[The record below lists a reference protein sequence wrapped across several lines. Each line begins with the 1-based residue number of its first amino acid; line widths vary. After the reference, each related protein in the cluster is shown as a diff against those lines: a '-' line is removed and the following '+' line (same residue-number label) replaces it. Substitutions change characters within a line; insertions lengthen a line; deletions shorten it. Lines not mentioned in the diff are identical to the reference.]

1 MSSMESIKNLSK
13 YILSLPDTKFSFL
26 AITIVSFVIG
36 ILSFIICDTAHN
48 PIYNILYGG
57 TFGFLV
63 FGVSA
68 IISGA
73 ITQPWVNSLGGRRMK
88 MKQSMFLSF
97 FAMTISSIIYLLG
110 CCIYAIFKV
119 DVVLNAFIFT
129 CVLVFAIRMIII
141 WTTSNINAS
150 NSLLISSVQPG
161 LIVSMFVILKF
172 LDIITMNVGYLSV
185 LLLSI
190 KIIIASAIFLFAIY
204 SFVLVV
210 ESPLRRNLGIG
221 ALELL
226 SMAIAHLTEESPA
239 LESVF
244 KEIGVP
250 VSTLVGLI
258 SFKARNKKKALF
270 ITPCVHPGPIGK
282 IGGSNMPALLS
293 KRFNTF
299 TMVAHGPST
308 HDFNPVSSKEIYK
321 IEKAIK
327 QEINKIEYSKHAS
340 KVFKVSS
347 KDCKIKGQFFGKDLL
362 LLITFSPKGSDDI
375 DFGVGLAAMNLA
387 KAKCNSK
394 NVIIVDCHNSFN
406 ETARILPGNKEVF
419 EIMDAIEKIDC
430 NIKKYPIEVGC
441 SSIKPNDIS
450 KEEGIGEDGIKTLV
464 TKVNNQKFAYILLDS
479 NNMVKGFREE
489 ILKN

>member
-172 LDIITMNVGYLSV
+172 
-185 LLLSI
+185 
-190 KIIIASAIFLFAIY
+190 
-204 SFVLVV
+204 
-210 ESPLRRNLGIG
+210 
-221 ALELL
+221 
-226 SMAIAHLTEESPA
+226 
-239 LESVF
+239 
-244 KEIGVP
+244 
-250 VSTLVGLI
+250 
-258 SFKARNKKKALF
+258 
-270 ITPCVHPGPIGK
+270 
-282 IGGSNMPALLS
+282 
-293 KRFNTF
+293 
-299 TMVAHGPST
+299 
-308 HDFNPVSSKEIYK
+308 
-321 IEKAIK
+321 
-327 QEINKIEYSKHAS
+327 
-340 KVFKVSS
+340 
-347 KDCKIKGQFFGKDLL
+347 
-362 LLITFSPKGSDDI
+362 
-375 DFGVGLAAMNLA
+375 
-387 KAKCNSK
+387 
-394 NVIIVDCHNSFN
+394 
-406 ETARILPGNKEVF
+406 
-419 EIMDAIEKIDC
+419 
-430 NIKKYPIEVGC
+430 
-441 SSIKPNDIS
+441 
-450 KEEGIGEDGIKTLV
+450 
-464 TKVNNQKFAYILLDS
+464 
-479 NNMVKGFREE
+479 
-489 ILKN
+489 